1 MASMKDYDVL
11 LREKTD
17 SEIRNYFPIT
27 KSANVMVA
35 TNKTLND
42 VIKEQEV
49 KNYETYIGLKKL
61 NNIEDFAEVN
71 QNAYSKIKF
80 GFKSV
85 SAKNKTDTLSLAA
98 GNNISIDS
106 DENDNII
113 ISSTYD
119 EVPMASE
126 FESGKMSRSDYIKLQ
141 GIESYANNYIHPK
154 SGVVGGLYGYVR
166 VDDNGHVIEGMK
178 EALPVELGGTGVKS
192 YEELEKKLN
201 IPVNIPIDDEITANG
216 KNPVSGAAMYDALKS
231 KANVDHGL
239 HVPSISGETN
249 DGITFLS
256 NNNTWGTVRVAT
268 TDKTGVIKLSSDYD
282 DVLDGVV
289 LTPEAVRSGDD
300 KVIKYVDKKF
310 TDLIGNASESLDT
323 IYELAEA
330 AEKHEELLTRVDAA
344 IGQKVDKVEGKGL
357 STNDYTTE
365 DKNIVNNASSHVSNN
380 NNPHNVTKAQIGLE
394 NVTNDKQIKGL
405 SEGTTKDH
413 VVTFGED
420 GYTVKD
426 SGYSIKSDVPENAK
440 FTDTTYSLSVDVDEN
455 KYPLVKFTNSNN
467 DENRF
472 SIYGDDRLK
481 VTKDAFG
488 NIKIDSSGIKY
499 NEASETGSGFMSQA
513 DYIKLHGIE
522 EGANKYV
529 HPTSGVVA
537 STYLKVSV
545 DKYGHVISGNND
557 VIKVSEGGTG
567 ANNAKDALVNL
578 GINATTTEINY
589 LSGLM
594 NNVQDQLDYKVGT
607 DVFNKHT
614 HPQYSTT
621 DHTHS
626 EYATSNH
633 SHPQYSITNHTHP
646 QYSITNHTHSEYATS
661 NHTHSE
667 YATSN
672 HTHTQYLSTAG
683 GTLSGDLKFT
693 RYRGIVQYMATPSN
707 YNKLVSW
714 YNEESNTLIGQ
725 IGYHNQGESIAIVP
739 YQTTANP
746 WSGRVGLF
754 IYKNHAVLDGKELLT
769 EANYSDYAASKEH
782 THTQYLSTADISV
795 TNISYTIPANTDAG
809 WRKIARISH
818 ENYYFCFDLYA
829 TGNWQSQK
837 KSVAHFQ
844 ISARYTKR
852 VPSIRINQ
860 ISGYTGE
867 GIARIRIVREDTDIY
882 VLEEY
887 STKSENIEK
896 FEFIMVG
903 HTGTVEPL
911 NGVIETNDD
920 SVYKNIVT
928 SDVVDIPNGYSINSG
943 NISSQTVSKAS
954 SATYAD
960 NAAKVNGHTVNSNVP
975 ANAKFTD
982 TVYDDTEVK
991 ESIED
996 LNSNLDGLKYSEIA
1010 GGKNLFDVSKIDLID
1025 VEYRNGVYTNKTTD
1039 SKTFFDAYIDYWND
1053 DGYMRRTPN
1062 ELFSAYV
1069 KGRYRITGKIIEGCT
1084 KIRLKHNGS
1093 TKDIVFFIAQI
1104 SYFGLKVGD
1113 TFTISIDV
1121 HEYNPSNV
1129 GGLIV
1134 KNIQIE
1140 KGTRATEYEQ
1150 YIPSVKM
1157 LAEEN
1162 ARQNDSLSSL
1172 GKCKNLLN
1180 PTLQTT
1186 TQNGV
1191 TCTNNGDGTYTL
1203 NGTAVS
1209 TTYFAVQKMLDFAK
1223 KTTNKDYKLV
1233 GCPTGGINKYDLRYE
1248 INNHID
1254 NGGGKDMGEGV
1265 IIKNDKITSTDIN
1278 AASILIAITKGA
1290 TLNNLV
1296 FKPMLTTNLDATY
1309 DDFVP
1314 YTGDGDTLTSDVAKI
1329 NSDLS
1334 GKANSSHTH
1343 SIANITNLQST
1354 LDGKAASNHT
1364 HTQYLSTA
1372 GGAISNRITRDS
1384 GGSFISDRNRVA
1396 VFGTKCT
1403 KSNYNPIVGQKTKN
1417 GAWTIGNLGG
1427 DESLLFNYST
1437 DENFNAGTNQTTAV
1451 HLEVPTNTTAPS
1463 VIITSATIGS
1473 QTVSKASSATYSTSA
1488 AYATKASTADYA
1500 TSASK
1505 SSTNF
1510 IIKDGNNLLLRTENA
1525 NFTSGIGY
1533 DKKGEECLALWAKS
1547 SHTALRWYAGADMST
1562 MTQGTMM
1569 DITPDLEITKPNG
1582 TDSLV
1587 GRIGGSTILTASNQG
1602 KVSNNINKYLPI
1614 NGGVYLF
1621 IDGHVSTDSRFTWHE
1636 YNVTYATN
1644 GLLHCND
1651 DASGPYITNNSGY
1664 KLTFE
1669 VKIGADGGYTQ
1680 YGYGTTSGSL
1690 PSYQHSGTGRESFAV
1705 SNTVTAGQI
1714 FKFSVPNGKN
1724 FFFGCGGGS
1733 IEYIKISEVMMESV
1747 NYAPLIIKRTGST
1760 YAAGIKFY
1768 NNNGALGSI
1777 AMFGTANGGLYRY
1790 LGDESNYYLMMDT
1803 SNIQSYAIPYET
1815 DSNNIFAIKAPSGKD
1830 GSFVRVPSSAGGLMP
1845 YERGTIGS
1853 GHSCLGTESWY
1864 FSKAYIDDVYAKS
1877 YHTDSTIR
1885 YGNAGAQFFSS
1896 CASSTSGTKTV
1907 AVPKANKWY
1916 HILRMNHADNSGY
1929 FSELAFPLTDTAGTY
1944 NHMAYRTVAAS
1955 RERTWR
1961 TLLDSSNYSSY
1972 ALPLSGGTLTG
1983 GLNINVGSGYP
1994 FTINNLSGDSS
2005 TEVSMVI
2012 CSGSTP
2018 YWCIGKG
2025 VGAIGADLGI
2035 WNNRRS
2041 HVTLRIRSADDVIV
2055 TNYPLY
2061 AKYFRLTDN
2070 LWSMG
2075 VADDSN
2081 NMSIYPDTGSRYG
2094 LGFYAY
2100 SNPTTIIRPQVD
2112 NYLYLGHASYRFAEV
2127 RSVNMYISAGTA
2139 VTSDRR
2145 YKNTIN
2151 ELDEELS
2158 NNFIMSLKPSSFKY
2172 NDGESGRLHYGLIAQ
2187 DVEDAM
2193 KTNNIS
2199 SQEFAGL
2206 IIEKLNEP
2214 IERDVLDNDGNIVIN
2229 EETGEPQKESYLKE
2243 TGEIKYDL
2251 RYEEFIAPM
2260 IKVIQK
2266 QNREIEDLR
2275 NEISELKE
2283 LITQA

>member
-166 VDDNGHVIEGMK
+166 VDDNGHIIEGMK

-216 KNPVSGAAMYDALKS
+216 KNPVSGAAIYDALKS

-239 HVPSISGETN
+239 HVPSISGEAN

-330 AEKHEELLTRVDAA
+330 AEKHEELLTRVDTA

-365 DKNIVNNASSHVSNN
+365 DKNIVNNASSHMSNN

-413 VVTFGED
+413 VVAFGED

-455 KYPLVKFTNSNN
+455 KYPLVKFINSNN

-513 DYIKLHGIE
+513 DYIKLQGIE

-633 SHPQYSITNHTHP
+633 SHPQYSITNHSHP

-667 YATSN
+667 YATTNHTHSEYAASN
-672 HTHTQYLSTAG
+672 HTHTQYLSTDG
-683 GTLSGDLKFT
+683 GTLSGDLKFNK
-693 RYRGIVQYMATPSN
+693 YRGIVQYMATPSN
-707 YNKLVSW
+707 YNKLVGW
-714 YNEESNTLIGQ
+714 YNEGSNTLIGQ
-725 IGYHNQGESIAIVP
+725 IGYHNHGQSIAIVP

-746 WSGRVGLF
+746 WEGRVGLS
-754 IYKNHAVLDGKELLT
+754 ISKNHAVLDGKELLT

-795 TNISYTIPANTDAG
+795 TNISYTIPANTAAG
-809 WRKIARISH
+809 WRKIARISYK
-818 ENYYFCFDLYA
+818 NYYPCFDLYA
-829 TGNWQSQK
+829 TGNWWSQK

-844 ISARYTKR
+844 ITERATG
-852 VPSIRINQ
+852 IRINQ

-867 GIARIRIVREDTDIY
+867 GIARIRMVQEDTDIY

-887 STKSENIEK
+887 STKSVNIEK

-911 NGVIETNDD
+911 NGAIETNDD
-920 SVYKNIVT
+920 SVYKKIVT

-960 NAAKVNGHTVNSNVP
+960 NAAKVNGHTVNSDVP

-991 ESIED
+991 ESIEE

-1025 VEYRNGVYTNKTTD
+1025 IEYRNGVYTNKITD

-1053 DGYMRRTPN
+1053 DGYMRGTPN

-1084 KIRLKHNGS
+1084 KIRLKHNGA

-1121 HEYNPSNV
+1121 DEYNPSNV

-1140 KGTRATEYEQ
+1140 KGTQATEYEQ

-1157 LAEEN
+1157 LSDEVKA
-1162 ARQNDSLSSL
+1162 QNES
-1172 GKCKNLLN
+1172 
-1180 PTLQTT
+1180 
-1186 TQNGV
+1186 
-1191 TCTNNGDGTYTL
+1191 
-1203 NGTAVS
+1203 
-1209 TTYFAVQKMLDFAK
+1209 
-1223 KTTNKDYKLV
+1223 
-1233 GCPTGGINKYDLRYE
+1233 
-1248 INNHID
+1248 
-1254 NGGGKDMGEGV
+1254 
-1265 IIKNDKITSTDIN
+1265 
-1278 AASILIAITKGA
+1278 
-1290 TLNNLV
+1290 
-1296 FKPMLTTNLDATY
+1296 
-1309 DDFVP
+1309 
-1314 YTGDGDTLTSDVAKI
+1314 
-1329 NSDLS
+1329 LS

-1372 GGAISNRITRDS
+1372 GGAISDRITRDS

-1427 DESLLFNYST
+1427 NESLFFNYST
-1437 DENFNAGTNQTTAV
+1437 DENFNANNNSTSFVLLPA
-1451 HLEVPTNTTAPS
+1451 PTTTAPS
-1463 VIITSATIGS
+1463 EIITSATIGS

-1614 NGGVYLF
+1614 NGGIYLF

-1690 PSYQHSGTGRESFAV
+1690 PSYQHSGTGRESYAV
-1705 SNTVTAGQI
+1705 SNTVTTGQI

-1724 FFFGCGGGS
+1724 FFFGCHGGS

-1760 YAAGIKFY
+1760 NAAGIKFY

-1777 AMFGTANGGLYRY
+1777 AMSGTANGGLYRY

-1830 GSFVRVPSSAGGLMP
+1830 GSFVRVPSSTGGLIP

-1907 AVPKANKWY
+1907 AVPKADKWY

-1983 GLNINVGSGYP
+1983 GLNINVGGGYP

-2005 TEVSMVI
+2005 TEVSMRI
-2012 CSGSTP
+2012 NSGSTA

-2035 WNNRRS
+2035 WNNQRS

-2075 VADDSN
+2075 VADDST
-2081 NMSIYPDTGSRYG
+2081 NMSIYPNTGSRYG

>member
-166 VDDNGHVIEGMK
+166 VDDNGHIIEGMK

-201 IPVNIPIDDEITANG
+201 INDLITVDDEITANG
-216 KNPVSGAAMYDALKS
+216 KNPVSGAAIYDALKS

-289 LTPEAVRSGDD
+289 LTPEAVRLGDD

-365 DKNIVNNASSHVSNN
+365 DKNIVNNASSHMSNN

-499 NEASETGSGFMSQA
+499 NEASETGSGFMSQS

-522 EGANKYV
+522 DGANKYV

-633 SHPQYSITNHTHP
+633 SHPQYSITNHTH
-646 QYSITNHTHSEYATS
+646 
-661 NHTHSE
+661 SE

-672 HTHTQYLSTAG
+672 HTHTQYLSTA
-683 GTLSGDLKFT
+683 
-693 RYRGIVQYMATPSN
+693 
-707 YNKLVSW
+707 
-714 YNEESNTLIGQ
+714 
-725 IGYHNQGESIAIVP
+725 
-739 YQTTANP
+739 
-746 WSGRVGLF
+746 
-754 IYKNHAVLDGKELLT
+754 
-769 EANYSDYAASKEH
+769 
-782 THTQYLSTADISV
+782 DISV
-795 TNISYTIPANTDAG
+795 INISYTIPANTAAG
-809 WRKIARISH
+809 WRKIARISYK
-818 ENYYFCFDLYA
+818 NYYPCFDLYA
-829 TGNWQSQK
+829 TGNWWSQK

-844 ISARYTKR
+844 ITERASA
-852 VPSIRINQ
+852 SDIRINQ
-860 ISGYTGE
+860 ISGYTGA
-867 GIARIRIVREDTDIY
+867 GIARIRIVQEDTDIY

-887 STKSENIEK
+887 STKSVNIEK

-920 SVYKNIVT
+920 SVYKKIVT
-928 SDVVDIPNGYSINSG
+928 SDVVDIPSGYSINSG

-960 NAAKVNGHTVNSNVP
+960 NASTVNGHTVNSDVP

-991 ESIED
+991 GSITE
-996 LNSNLDGLKYSEIA
+996 LNSNLDTLEFGEFA
-1010 GGKNLFDVSKIDLID
+1010 GGKNLFDGEFITTVIDLGTN
-1025 VEYRNGVYTNKTTD
+1025 YTQRNLKEELETTNNVNGYIYTTFGGYFKKGTYTFSYTNN
-1039 SKTFFDAYIDYWND
+1039 AYFSLNRIAIAGTNCIGVTESVRKSYTWTQNIDGWTYF
-1053 DGYMRRTPN
+1053 G
-1062 ELFSAYV
+1062 
-1069 KGRYRITGKIIEGCT
+1069 IEGDDSET
-1084 KIRLKHNGS
+1084 GV
-1093 TKDIVFFIAQI
+1093 T
-1104 SYFGLKVGD
+1104 D
-1113 TFTISIDV
+1113 TPFSIT
-1121 HEYNPSNV
+1121 P
-1129 GGLIV
+1129 
-1134 KNIQIE
+1134 NIQIE
-1140 KGTRATEYEQ
+1140 KGSSATQYEP

-1157 LAEEN
+1157 LTEEN

-1180 PTLQTT
+1180 PTLKTT
-1186 TQNGV
+1186 KANEV

-1203 NGTAVS
+1203 NGTS
-1209 TTYFAVQKMLDFAK
+1209 TNSDEWRFEVGIATVEKGKRYKIIGFKNP
-1223 KTTNKDYKLV
+1223 TTVARLKADTSNIFENESPIFNALKNIEKIYIKFNAGV
-1233 GCPTGGINKYDLRYE
+1233 TFNNE
-1248 INNHID
+1248 I
-1254 NGGGKDMGEGV
+1254 V
-1265 IIKNDKITSTDIN
+1265 
-1278 AASILIAITKGA
+1278 
-1290 TLNNLV
+1290 
-1296 FKPMLTTNLDATY
+1296 KPMLTTNLDATY

-1314 YTGDGDTLTSDVAKI
+1314 YTGDSDTLTSDVAKL

-1334 GKANSSHTH
+1334 GKADRSHTH

-1354 LDGKAASNHT
+1354 LDGKATSNHT
-1364 HTQYLSTA
+1364 HTQYLSTS
-1372 GGAISNRITRDS
+1372 GGA
-1384 GGSFISDRNRVA
+1384 
-1396 VFGTKCT
+1396 
-1403 KSNYNPIVGQKTKN
+1403 
-1417 GAWTIGNLGG
+1417 LGG
-1427 DESLLFNYST
+1427 DLLLDSTISSNKTTIWDESNNLISYNKTDQWFGNRSKSTHIGTNNSSGLIVNRVYPNGDTTEAYVLDNKNYS
-1437 DENFNAGTNQTTAV
+1437 NY
-1451 HLEVPTNTTAPS
+1451 
-1463 VIITSATIGS
+1463 ITS
-1473 QTVSKASSATYSTSA
+1473 VSKASSATYSTSA

-1569 DITPDLEITKPNG
+1569 DITPDFEITKPAG
-1582 TDSLV
+1582 SGSLL
-1587 GRIGGSTILTASNQG
+1587 GRIGGYEILTTKNQG
-1602 KVSNNINKYLPI
+1602 TLSRNMESYAPI

-1621 IDGHVSTDSRFTWHE
+1621 IDGAKNTNYMYKNNIRWHE
-1636 YNVTYATN
+1636 YNVEYMSN
-1644 GLLHCND
+1644 GTLHCIGN
-1651 DASGPYITNNSGY
+1651 ASGPYITNGSGY
-1664 KLTFE
+1664 TLTFE
-1669 VKIGADGGYTQ
+1669 VKMATNGGYTQ

-1690 PSYQHSGTGRESFAV
+1690 PSYQNSGAGRETFADSKTV
-1705 SNTVTAGQI
+1705 SSAQI
-1714 FKFSVPNGKN
+1714 LTFEVPNGKN
-1724 FFFGCGGGS
+1724 FFFGCDGG
-1733 IEYIKISEVMMESV
+1733 YIKHIRIVDTIMESP
-1747 NYAPLIIKRTGST
+1747 NYPALRIRRNGNTYFTG
-1760 YAAGIKFY
+1760 IEFY
-1768 NNNGALGSI
+1768 NANGILGSI
-1777 AMFGTANGGLYRY
+1777 AMGGTPNNGLVRY
-1790 LGDESNYYLMMDT
+1790 NTDGETSYLMLDT
-1803 SNIQSYAIPYET
+1803 SNIQSYA
-1815 DSNNIFAIKAPSGKD
+1815 
-1830 GSFVRVPSSAGGLMP
+1830 L
-1845 YERGTIGS
+1845 
-1853 GHSCLGTESWY
+1853 
-1864 FSKAYIDDVYAKS
+1864 
-1877 YHTDSTIR
+1877 
-1885 YGNAGAQFFSS
+1885 
-1896 CASSTSGTKTV
+1896 
-1907 AVPKANKWY
+1907 PK
-1916 HILRMNHADNSGY
+1916 
-1929 FSELAFPLTDTAGTY
+1929 
-1944 NHMAYRTVAAS
+1944 
-1955 RERTWR
+1955 
-1961 TLLDSSNYSSY
+1961 
-1972 ALPLSGGTLTG
+1972 SGGTLTG
-1983 GLNINVGSGYP
+1983 GLKITNSSVRNGYIDLFTDGEGGTMEIASAGGTYAYHMDAYADSTIRMYCFKRNPWTYMSDWTLDKDGNFSAKNFVEGGRSLSSKYSLTSHSHSYLPLSGGTTTGNTNIAVTDCAISSGGNSSIISSNSCTNKKGNQVSQIASYHSFISPDSANINTSANIAAYEC
-1994 FTINNLSGDSS
+1994 INNGYFQIVTGHYNDNSLSTAGYS
-2005 TEVSMVI
+2005 T
-2012 CSGSTP
+2012 GPTG
-2018 YWCIGKG
+2018 YTALCIGNG
-2025 VGAIGADLGI
+2025 TSSGRSNAFRMLYNGA
-2035 WNNRRS
+2035 
-2041 HVTLRIRSADDVIV
+2041 
-2055 TNYPLY
+2055 LY
-2061 AKYFRLTDN
+2061 AKGAYSASGADYAEYFEWEDGNPDNEDRRGYFVTLNGDKIRIASSDDYILGVVSGNPCVLGNTDVEWTGQFLTDEFGAFLTKEIIDVEIDEN
-2070 LWSMG
+2070 GEEHEVRG
-2075 VADDSN
+2075 VAYIQN
-2081 NMSIYPDTGSRYG
+2081 PDYD
-2094 LGFYAY
+2094 
-2100 SNPTTIIRPQVD
+2100 PD
-2112 NYLYLGHASYRFAEV
+2112 KD
-2127 RSVNMYISAGTA
+2127 YIQR
-2139 VTSDRR
+2139 SDRKEWDAIGMLGVLSVIDNGTCNVNGYCKCENGIAVPSDDR
-2145 YKNTIN
+2145 HDYRVIGRIN
-2151 ELDEELS
+2151 ER
-2158 NNFIMSLKPSSFKY
+2158 IIKIILK
-2172 NDGESGRLHYGLIAQ
+2172 
-2187 DVEDAM
+2187 
-2193 KTNNIS
+2193 
-2199 SQEFAGL
+2199 
-2206 IIEKLNEP
+2206 
-2214 IERDVLDNDGNIVIN
+2214 
-2229 EETGEPQKESYLKE
+2229 
-2243 TGEIKYDL
+2243 
-2251 RYEEFIAPM
+2251 
-2260 IKVIQK
+2260 
-2266 QNREIEDLR
+2266 
-2275 NEISELKE
+2275 
-2283 LITQA
+2283 

>member
-216 KNPVSGAAMYDALKS
+216 KNPVSGAAIYDALKS

-365 DKNIVNNASSHVSNN
+365 DKNIVNNASSHMSNN

-455 KYPLVKFTNSNN
+455 KYPLVKFINSNN

-513 DYIKLHGIE
+513 DYIKLQGIE

-667 YATSN
+667 YATTNHTHSEYAASN

-693 RYRGIVQYMATPSN
+693 RNRGIVQYMATPSN

-725 IGYHNQGESIAIVP
+725 IGYHNHGESIAIVP

-746 WSGRVGLF
+746 WEGRVGLS
-754 IYKNHAVLDGKELLT
+754 ISKNHAVLDGKELLT

-795 TNISYTIPANTDAG
+795 TNISYTIPANTAAG
-809 WRKIARISH
+809 WRKIARISLK
-818 ENYYFCFDLYA
+818 YYYPCFDLYT
-829 TGNWQSQK
+829 TGNWYNQD
-837 KSVAHFQ
+837 KSTAHFQ
-844 ISARYTKR
+844 ITERNGR
-852 VPSIRINQ
+852 VTINQ
-860 ISGYTGE
+860 ISGFLGN
-867 GIARIRIVREDTDIY
+867 GIARIRMVKEDKDIY

-887 STKSENIEK
+887 SQKIASTANESYK
-896 FEFIMVG
+896 FIIIG
-903 HTGTVEPL
+903 CIGSIEPL

-920 SVYKNIVT
+920 SVYKDIVT

-960 NAAKVNGHTVNSNVP
+960 NAAKVNGHTVNSDVP

-982 TVYDDTEVK
+982 TNTWRPLGTTADTACAGND
-991 ESIED
+991 SR
-996 LNSNLDGLKYSEIA
+996 LSNARPAS
-1010 GGKNLFDVSKIDLID
+1010 DVSAWAK
-1025 VEYRNGVYTNKTTD
+1025 
-1039 SKTFFDAYIDYWND
+1039 A
-1053 DGYMRRTPN
+1053 
-1062 ELFSAYV
+1062 
-1069 KGRYRITGKIIEGCT
+1069 
-1084 KIRLKHNGS
+1084 S
-1093 TKDIVFFIAQI
+1093 TK
-1104 SYFGLKVGD
+1104 
-1113 TFTISIDV
+1113 
-1121 HEYNPSNV
+1121 P
-1129 GGLIV
+1129 
-1134 KNIQIE
+1134 
-1140 KGTRATEYEQ
+1140 
-1150 YIPSVKM
+1150 
-1157 LAEEN
+1157 
-1162 ARQNDSLSSL
+1162 
-1172 GKCKNLLN
+1172 
-1180 PTLQTT
+1180 
-1186 TQNGV
+1186 
-1191 TCTNNGDGTYTL
+1191 TYTASEVGAYTKTETDTKL
-1203 NGTAVS
+1203 N
-1209 TTYFAVQKMLDFAK
+1209 
-1223 KTTNKDYKLV
+1223 
-1233 GCPTGGINKYDLRYE
+1233 
-1248 INNHID
+1248 
-1254 NGGGKDMGEGV
+1254 
-1265 IIKNDKITSTDIN
+1265 
-1278 AASILIAITKGA
+1278 
-1290 TLNNLV
+1290 
-1296 FKPMLTTNLDATY
+1296 
-1309 DDFVP
+1309 
-1314 YTGDGDTLTSDVAKI
+1314 
-1329 NSDLS
+1329 

-1427 DESLLFNYST
+1427 NESLFFNYST
-1437 DENFNAGTNQTTAV
+1437 DENFNANNNSTSAV
-1451 HLEVPTNTTAPS
+1451 LLPAPNTTAPS
-1463 VIITSATIGS
+1463 EIITSATIGS

-1562 MTQGTMM
+1562 MTQGSMM

-1587 GRIGGSTILTASNQG
+1587 GRIGGSTILTSSNQG

-1614 NGGVYLF
+1614 NGGIYLF

-1790 LGDESNYYLMMDT
+1790 LGDESNCYLMMDT

-1830 GSFVRVPSSAGGLMP
+1830 GSFVRVPSSAGGLIP

-1853 GHSCLGTESWY
+1853 GHSYLGTESWY

-1907 AVPKANKWY
+1907 AVPIANKWY

-1972 ALPLSGGTLTG
+1972 ALPKSGGTMSG

-2075 VADDSN
+2075 VTDDSN
-2081 NMSIYPDTGSRYG
+2081 NMSIYPNTGSGYG
-2094 LGFYAY
+2094 LGFYSY